1 MRLILIRHA
10 QSMANARGVVEG
22 GGGNSALSGLGATQ
36 AHQAAAF
43 LVGEID
49 DLKEVVASPQR
60 RAVATAAPIAT
71 GFGVTVRYD
80 PALIEGRLGA
90 WEGATF
96 DSVDWSLLRDDP
108 DYRLHG
114 GESPA
119 QLARRGAKALERLRS
134 RHDDG
139 TVVVVS
145 HGATISHALAT
156 LFETTPVIGTQYPSA
171 NTGMTFLDWA
181 DRRPRLVASNRTDHI
196 DE

>member
-1 MRLILIRHA
+1 
-10 QSMANARGVVEG
+10 MANARGVVEG
-22 GGGNSALSGLGATQ
+22 GGGNSSLSGLGARQ

-49 DLKEVVASPQR
+49 DLREVVASPQH
-60 RAVATAAPIAT
+60 RAAATAAPIAT
-71 GFGVTVRYD
+71 GFGVVVRYD
-80 PALIEGRLGA
+80 PSLIEGRLGA

-119 QLARRGAKALERLRS
+119 QLARRGSKALERIRS

-139 TVVVVS
+139 TVIIVS
-145 HGATISHALAT
+145 HGATISHALAS
-156 LFETTPVIGTQYPSA
+156 LLATTPVIGSQYPSA
-171 NTGMTFLDWA
+171 NTGMTWLDWT
-181 DRRPRLVASNRTDHI
+181 DGPPRLVASNRTDHL
-196 DE
+196 EK